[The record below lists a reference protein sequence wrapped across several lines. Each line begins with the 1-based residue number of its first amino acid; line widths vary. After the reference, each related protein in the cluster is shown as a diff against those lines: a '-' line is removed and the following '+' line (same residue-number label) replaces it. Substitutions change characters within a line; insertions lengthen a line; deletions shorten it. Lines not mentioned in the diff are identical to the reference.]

1 MSQLLRIRNTA
12 LANGLRELLAQTQER
27 LALKQP
33 LHIYLAGGLAVH
45 LYCGTRVTSDV
56 DAEFSARVFLPPDLL
71 VNVRLE
77 DGTVKVLH
85 FDTNYNSTFA
95 LMHEDYVKD
104 SVETDLH
111 LENVHLHVL
120 SPVDLAVSKISRFAD
135 VDRADIQQLVLAGWV
150 TPQQI
155 EERASQALIAYVGGQ
170 EMLKLNLRD
179 ALVVASQAY
188 AARQSQAGDSQAQGG
203 PPDAPQRP
211 RRA

>member
-1 MSQLLRIRNTA
+1 MSRVLRIRNTA
-12 LANGLRELLAQTQER
+12 LANGLRELLAKTQER

-77 DGTVKVLH
+77 DGTEKVLH

-104 SVETDLH
+104 SVDTDLH

-120 SPVDLAVSKISRFAD
+120 SPVDLAVSKISRFAE
-135 VDRADIQQLVLAGWV
+135 VDRADIRQLVLAGLV

-155 EERASQALIAYVGGQ
+155 EQRASQALVAYVGGQ

-179 ALVVASQAY
+179 ALVFALEAY
-188 AARQSQAGDSQAQGG
+188 NAKQWR
-203 PPDAPQRP
+203 
-211 RRA
+211 